1 MSFDEAIPD
10 SKPAPT
16 GFVADVL
23 SAARAL
29 IAQPMVALVSI
40 LLWWVPILMVSCG
53 PG

>member
-29 IAQPMVALVSI
+29 IAQPIVVRVMD
-40 LLWWVPILMVSCG
+40 G
-53 PG
+53 PAVGSAA